1 MWERQERFSNV
12 KGAYAMMEKDEN
24 KVSVP
29 SIDDI
34 VQGMQETGLQ
44 YGEYVR
50 RYNK

>member
-1 MWERQERFSNV
+1 
-12 KGAYAMMEKDEN
+12 MMEKDGI
-24 KVSVP
+24 KVSAP